1 MRQDDEAAIRA
12 LVSTWMEATRTGD
25 TAKVLELMA
34 DDVVF
39 LVAGRPPFGKR
50 EFEAATTAQAGTQV
64 RFDGTSEID
73 EIRVIGDWAFM
84 RTRLTVTATQP
95 GKPPMVRSGTTLSL
109 LEKRD
114 GRWLLARDANLLAPT
129 DATAVA
135 GNVG

>member
-50 EFEAATTAQAGTQV
+50 EFEAATTAQAARRCGSTAQARST
-64 RFDGTSEID
+64 RF
-73 EIRVIGDWAFM
+73 A
-84 RTRLTVTATQP
+84 
-95 GKPPMVRSGTTLSL
+95 
-109 LEKRD
+109 
-114 GRWLLARDANLLAPT
+114 LLATGPSCAP
-129 DATAVA
+129 
-135 GNVG
+135 GSR

>member
-50 EFEAATTAQAGTQV
+50 EFEAAAIAQAGTQV
-64 RFDGTSEID
+64 RFDGASEID

-84 RTRLTVTATQP
+84 RSRLTVTGTQP
-95 GKPPMVRSGTTLSL
+95 GKPPMVRSGTTLSI
-109 LEKRD
+109 LEKRS
-114 GRWLLARDANLLAPT
+114 GRWLLARDANLLAPADT
-129 DATAVA
+129 TAVA
-135 GNVG
+135 DNVG

>member
-1 MRQDDEAAIRA
+1 MQHDDEAAIRA

-25 TAKVLELMA
+25 TTKVLELMA

-50 EFEAATTAQAGTQV
+50 EFETAVTAQAGTPM
-64 RFDGTSEID
+64 RFDGASEID
-73 EIRVIGDWAFM
+73 EIRVMGDWAFM

-95 GKPPMVRSGTTLSL
+95 DKPPVVRSGSTLSI

-114 GRWLLARDANLLAPT
+114 GRWLLARDANLLVP
-129 DATAVA
+129 VA
-135 GNVG
+135 KPADEA

>member
-1 MRQDDEAAIRA
+1 MQQDDETAIRA

-34 DDVVF
+34 DDVVL

-50 EFEAATTAQAGTQV
+50 EFETAVTAQAGTPM
-64 RFDGTSEID
+64 RFDGASEID
-73 EIRVIGDWAFM
+73 EIRVMGDWAFM

-95 GKPPMVRSGTTLSL
+95 GKPPVVRSGNTLSI

-114 GRWLLARDANLLAPT
+114 GRWLLARDANLLT
-129 DATAVA
+129 TAGA
-135 GNVG
+135 GTAAA

>member
-1 MRQDDEAAIRA
+1 MRQDDEAAIREFVA
-12 LVSTWMEATRTGD
+12 TWMDATRAGD
-25 TAKVLELMA
+25 TAKVLGLMT

-50 EFEAATTAQAGTQV
+50 EFEAAAKAQAGTPM
-64 RFDGTSEID
+64 RFDGASEID
-73 EIRVIGDWAFM
+73 EIRVMGDWAFM

-95 GKPPMVRSGTTLSL
+95 GQPPMVRSGHTMSI

-114 GRWLLARDANLLAPT
+114 GRWLLARDANLLAPA
-129 DATAVA
+129 DASAGA